1 MQTQNTKHLLDKING
16 LHQSISTDEQISS
29 IERDLMLSYIRQ
41 LYDTYVSM
49 PVVIEHVT
57 NALPTVI
64 PAAIVAEKVVEKVIE
79 KVIEKPIEVQA
90 EPQLEVQIEKAVVAP
105 IIYLDPTPV
114 VVEEEVLELP
124 IIVSKPEV
132 AAPIVVEPVMPS
144 LSVAPPKFEIGA
156 KPAPLIQPNNLR
168 VDEDELFD
176 QNARKELSDRLGE
189 TPIEDIKRS
198 MGINERILTQNE
210 LFASDNFEFENAI
223 ARLQNM
229 TDFEDAKNYLL
240 QLAQR
245 YDWASKE
252 KFAKPF
258 IKLVRRKFNK

>member
-57 NALPTVI
+57 NALPNVVPPTSF
-64 PAAIVAEKVVEKVIE
+64 VEKVQEKPQE
-79 KVIEKPIEVQA
+79 KVQEKPIEVQA
-90 EPQLEVQIEKAVVAP
+90 EKAIVPPIVYLEPEPIAIETISEESP
-105 IIYLDPTPV
+105 IYELETV
-114 VVEEEVLELP
+114 VVP
-124 IIVSKPEV
+124 
-132 AAPIVVEPVMPS
+132 PIVVEPEMPS
-144 LSVAPPKFEIGA
+144 LSIAPPKSEIGA
-156 KPAPLIQPNNLR
+156 KQAHLIQPNNVR
-168 VDEDELFD
+168 VDDDELFD
-176 QNARKELSDRLGE
+176 QNAKKELSDKLGE
-189 TPIEDIKRS
+189 TPIDDIKRS

-210 LFASDNFEFENAI
+210 LFAGDNFEFENAI

-229 TDFEDAKNYLL
+229 NDFEAAKNYLL